1 MDKIQ
6 KEAVAVVVEY
16 LREER
21 DHYEQFV
28 ERGGRPEHHV
38 YHHVM
43 VLEKMLKGE

>member
-1 MDKIQ
+1 MNEEQ
-6 KEAVAVVVEY
+6 KEALAVVMEY

-28 ERGGRPEHHV
+28 ERGGRPHHHV

-43 VLEKMLKGE
+43 VLEKMLKGD